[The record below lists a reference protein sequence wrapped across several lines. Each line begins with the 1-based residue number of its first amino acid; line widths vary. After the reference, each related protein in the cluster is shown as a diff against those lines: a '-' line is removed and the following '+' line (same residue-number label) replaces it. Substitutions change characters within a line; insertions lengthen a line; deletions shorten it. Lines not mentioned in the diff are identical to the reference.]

1 MILSLLHHSVEF
13 IRLSVRLLMLL
24 HSTSE
29 FDEKQSRRNRVLHKG
44 PNEVGQFKSSTEESP
59 NEQLEEF
66 FFAVS

>member
-1 MILSLLHHSVEF
+1 MKLSLLHHSVEF

-24 HSTSE
+24 HSAGE
-29 FDEKQSRRNRVLHKG
+29 FDKKQGRRNGVLHEG

-66 FFAVS
+66 LFAIP